1 MPKHPINSEDF
12 PGDRRPA
19 VDFLFTENPIN
30 SEGSSAGRIR
40 KVFPSDRV
48 HSLRWISSIVV
59 AIAVL
64 LGITYFYVPSGKTEG
79 LVWLGFDRTWQPS
92 PRSGSAP
99 AGNAD
104 FYAVEPKASGDPTE
118 TPGFGAS
125 AVNVRASLPF
135 LSERLE
141 AAASNLSLVG
151 SPLESV
157 SLVLPLQNQGASR
170 FEAGT
175 FDGSTPESISASS
188 LGGDSVL
195 FAQISAPVGDTV
207 PLSSEGSDSGTE
219 GFIETTDSGFW
230 LEKAPLNDVFQHLA
244 RLGNLQYFHNSSLDT
259 PEFVVTGELRD
270 GDPFLQIQEVGLMFG
285 LTIHATEKTVYA
297 FNSQQLARLPQEAV
311 RYQLKYLRPDDMEQ
325 TKIILQPFLT
335 PGTGILEFETKTNT
349 LVISDNEKQVKR
361 LLAFLEEIDQPKQ
374 QIAIET
380 RILRIS
386 TSSRN
391 LVGVDWSS
399 VLGNEGGIS
408 LNASGSLNALFGLPG
423 LDSATSVVARN
434 TTGTGLSVVETTR
447 NFTSSSSGDGEEGH
461 LVLSPIQI
469 EAVFKA
475 LNTGGLAEQESSP
488 TLITEDNEEGLI
500 SVVDRIPIITT
511 TVSATTGGQNSTEEV
526 RYKIDDE
533 DSSGDPST
541 TREVGVT
548 LAVTPTILP
557 DGTIRMKLRPRS
569 AQVVEYVTSSSGNR
583 YPRVNES
590 SVTTVARVPNGHSLM
605 IGGFYEEVR
614 TEDSAK
620 VPFFGD
626 VPALRH
632 LFKNSDRQ
640 KDHTSL
646 VFIVT
651 PLLYRPD
658 DSGASDFISREIH
671 QSHILPDEFASPDP
685 IHPERNTAPN
695 LSANLPRAE
704 PVLNPHLLHPSH
716 GLTPAA
722 SDLPAV
728 KTSSGNLLRQL
739 YTPPS
744 KKSSR

>member
-1 MPKHPINSEDF
+1 MPERPVKSEDLS
-12 PGDRRPA
+12 GDLGFLLTEDSMNSDESRSVTMRRA
-19 VDFLFTENPIN
+19 
-30 SEGSSAGRIR
+30 A
-40 KVFPSDRV
+40 PSDRL
-48 HSLRWISSIVV
+48 HSLPRIISVSFI
-59 AIAVL
+59 ITIL
-64 LGITYFYVPSGKTEG
+64 LGATYFLASSGMTEEALRFEG
-79 LVWLGFDRTWQPS
+79 DWIGQSS
-92 PRSGSAP
+92 PRPGPAHAANAVSNRAEPDTSSGYWATPASGAS
-99 AGNAD
+99 AGNAR
-104 FYAVEPKASGDPTE
+104 T
-118 TPGFGAS
+118 
-125 AVNVRASLPF
+125 SLPF
-135 LSERLE
+135 LSEGVE
-141 AAASNLSLVG
+141 GNVSNSLPPG
-151 SPLESV
+151 LPLESV
-157 SLVLPLQNQGASR
+157 PAVHPLRNEGSSR
-170 FEAGT
+170 DEVGT
-175 FDGSTPESISASS
+175 FTDSPTNSDSGNSPGDHPLLLAQVSTSAR
-188 LGGDSVL
+188 
-195 FAQISAPVGDTV
+195 DTV
-207 PLSSEGSDSGTE
+207 PLSTE
-219 GFIETTDSGFW
+219 SSSNTTETFIETTESGFW

-244 RLGNLQYFHNSSLDT
+244 RLADLQYFHNSSLDT

-270 GDPFLQIQEVGLMFG
+270 GDPVTQMQEVGLMFG
-285 LTIHATEKTVYA
+285 LTIHSTDNTVYV
-297 FNSQQLARLPQEAV
+297 FNSQQLAHLPQEAV

-399 VLGNEGGIS
+399 ILGNEGGIS
-408 LNASGSLNALFGLPG
+408 LNASGSLNSIFGLPG

-434 TTGTGLSVVETTR
+434 TTGTGLSLVETTR
-447 NFTSSSSGDGEEGH
+447 NFNSSSSGDGEEGH

-511 TVSATTGGQNSTEEV
+511 TVTATTGGQNSSEEV

-533 DSSGDPST
+533 DSVGDPST

-569 AQVVEYVTSSSGNR
+569 AQVVEYITSSSGNS

-590 SVTTVARVPNGHSLM
+590 SVTTVARVPNGHSLL

-614 TEDSAK
+614 SEDSAK
-620 VPFFGD
+620 VPVFGD

-632 LFKNSDRQ
+632 LFKNSDQQ

-651 PLLYRPD
+651 PLLYLPD
-658 DSGASDFISREIH
+658 DSGASDFISRKIH

-685 IHPERNTAPN
+685 VHPDRNTAPN
-695 LSANLPRAE
+695 LRANLPRAQ
-704 PVLNPHLLHPSH
+704 PVLNPHLLNPNQGPTPERSAPSH
-716 GLTPAA
+716 VTP
-722 SDLPAV
+722 PF
-728 KTSSGNLLRQL
+728 GNFLRQL
-739 YTPPS
+739 YSPP
-744 KKSSR
+744 

>member
-1 MPKHPINSEDF
+1 MPEHHN
-12 PGDRRPA
+12 
-19 VDFLFTENPIN
+19 N
-30 SEGSSAGRIR
+30 SEGPPGGIIP
-40 KVFPSDRV
+40 KVFPSDRAY
-48 HSLRWISSIVV
+48 SLHWRSSIIV
-59 AIAVL
+59 AFAVL
-64 LGITYFYVPSGKTEG
+64 IGVTYFYVPLGKTEG
-79 LVWLGFDRTWQPS
+79 VVRLGPERD
-92 PRSGSAP
+92 GNSAPLRQQIP
-99 AGNAD
+99 AGNALPESVD
-104 FYAVEPKASGDPTE
+104 LAAPP
-118 TPGFGAS
+118 AS
-125 AVNVRASLPF
+125 AETALSGAFVDAAGISLP
-135 LSERLE
+135 LLPQER
-141 AAASNLSLVG
+141 AVAASNQSPPG
-151 SPLESV
+151 SPSGEV
-157 SLVLPLQNQGASR
+157 PVVLPLQNEGPSPTDGGAFTGSR
-170 FEAGT
+170 PDSLSGNSSG
-175 FDGSTPESISASS
+175 DGRILLT
-188 LGGDSVL
+188 
-195 FAQISAPVGDTV
+195 QISAPVGDTV

-270 GDPFLQIQEVGLMFG
+270 GDPVLQMQEVGLMFG

-297 FNSQQLARLPQEAV
+297 FNSQQLARMPQEAV

-533 DSSGDPST
+533 DNAGDPST

-590 SVTTVARVPNGHSLM
+590 SVTTVARVPNGHSLL

-614 TEDSAK
+614 SEDSAK
-620 VPFFGD
+620 VPVFGD

-695 LSANLPRAE
+695 LRANLPRAE
-704 PVLNPHLLHPSH
+704 PVLNPHLLHPNH

-722 SDLPAV
+722 SDSPAV
-728 KTSSGNLLRQL
+728 KTSSGNFLRQL

>member
-1 MPKHPINSEDF
+1 MPEHPIN
-12 PGDRRPA
+12 P
-19 VDFLFTENPIN
+19 
-30 SEGSSAGRIR
+30 EGPRGSMIPKAFR
-40 KVFPSDRV
+40 SDRAY
-48 HSLRWISSIVV
+48 SLYWRPSLIVS
-59 AIAVL
+59 IAVL
-64 LGITYFYVPSGKTEG
+64 LGVAYFYVPLGKTEG
-79 LVWLGFDRTWQPS
+79 VAKFGSDRDERPS
-92 PRSGSAP
+92 PRPGPVPTDGAVSYALAP
-99 AGNAD
+99 ASPTGS
-104 FYAVEPKASGDPTE
+104 SGTSLSGALTGRTPT
-118 TPGFGAS
+118 PI
-125 AVNVRASLPF
+125 
-135 LSERLE
+135 LSEAE
-141 AAASNLSLVG
+141 APVVSKN
-151 SPLESV
+151 SPLV
-157 SLVLPLQNQGASR
+157 SPEEEVPVVLPLQNEGPSR
-170 FEAGT
+170 FDAGAFT
-175 FDGSTPESISASS
+175 GSGPGSVSATSP
-188 LGGDSVL
+188 GDRPAL
-195 FAQISAPVGDTV
+195 LAQISAPVAGNV
-207 PLSSEGSDSGTE
+207 PLSSEATDSDPES
-219 GFIETTDSGFW
+219 FIETTDSGFW

-244 RLGNLQYFHNSSLDT
+244 RLANLQYFHNSSLDT

-270 GDPFLQIQEVGLMFG
+270 GDPVLQMQEVSLMFG
-285 LTIHATEKTVYA
+285 LTIHSTDKTVYA

-399 VLGNEGGIS
+399 VLGDGGGIS

-434 TTGTGLSVVETTR
+434 TSGTGLSVVETTR
-447 NFTSSSSGDGEEGH
+447 NFTSTPSGDGEEGH
-461 LVLSPIQI
+461 LVLSPLQI
-469 EAVFKA
+469 EAVFNA

-533 DSSGDPST
+533 DNSGDPST

-548 LAVTPTILP
+548 MAVTPTILP
-557 DGTIRMKLRPRS
+557 DNTIRMKLRPRS
-569 AQVVEYVTSSSGNR
+569 AKVVEYVTSSSGNR

-590 SVTTVARVPNGHSLM
+590 SVTTVARVPNGHSLL

-614 TEDSAK
+614 SEDKTK
-620 VPFFGD
+620 VPVFGD

-632 LFKNSDRQ
+632 LFKNSNSR

-658 DSGASDFISREIH
+658 DSGASDFISEGIH

-685 IHPERNTAPN
+685 THPGRNTSPN
-695 LSANLPRAE
+695 LRANLPRAE

-716 GLTPAA
+716 GLSPAP
-722 SDLPAV
+722 SDSPAV
-728 KTSSGNLLRQL
+728 RTSSGNFLRHL

>member
-1 MPKHPINSEDF
+1 MREPLTNPEGTSEHVVPASAPSSRSDFAKASSSILALMVLVVVAGFSARLGMPQGAVETGSGQNDGAP
-12 PGDRRPA
+12 PTRRPVPNFVLSTDR
-19 VDFLFTENPIN
+19 VDLAA
-30 SEGSSAGRIR
+30 SSASGS
-40 KVFPSDRV
+40 PSRV
-48 HSLRWISSIVV
+48 E
-59 AIAVL
+59 
-64 LGITYFYVPSGKTEG
+64 GITGNAGIPLPPSAETRTAAAFLPSSPVPPPGEAPEVLPFQLQAPSQPDGGAFTGSRPGSFSGDSSG
-79 LVWLGFDRTWQPS
+79 DDRFLLAQM
-92 PRSGSAP
+92 SAP
-99 AGNAD
+99 AGD
-104 FYAVEPKASGDPTE
+104 
-118 TPGFGAS
+118 TPS
-125 AVNVRASLPF
+125 
-135 LSERLE
+135 SER
-141 AAASNLSLVG
+141 
-151 SPLESV
+151 
-157 SLVLPLQNQGASR
+157 
-170 FEAGT
+170 
-175 FDGSTPESISASS
+175 
-188 LGGDSVL
+188 
-195 FAQISAPVGDTV
+195 
-207 PLSSEGSDSGTE
+207 SGVTTE
-219 GFIETTDSGFW
+219 GLIETTDSGFW

-244 RLGNLQYFHNSSLDT
+244 RLANLQYFHNSSLDT
-259 PEFVVTGELRD
+259 PEFVVTGELRE
-270 GDPFLQIQEVGLMFG
+270 GDPVLQMQEVGLMFG
-285 LTIHATEKTVYA
+285 LTIHSTEKTVYA

-434 TTGTGLSVVETTR
+434 TTGTGLRVVETTR
-447 NFTSSSSGDGEEGH
+447 NFTSSPTGDGEEGH
-461 LVLSPIQI
+461 LVLSPIQL
-469 EAVFKA
+469 EAVFQA

-533 DSSGDPST
+533 DEAGDPST

-557 DGTIRMKLRPRS
+557 DGTIRMSLRPRS
-569 AQVVEYVTSSSGNR
+569 AQVVEYITSPSGNR

-590 SVTTVARVPNGHSLM
+590 SVTTVARVPNGHSLL
-605 IGGFYEEVR
+605 IGGFYEEIR
-614 TEDSAK
+614 SEDTSK
-620 VPFFGD
+620 VPVFGD

-658 DSGASDFISREIH
+658 DSRSSDAISREIH
-671 QSHILPDEFASPDP
+671 QSHVLPDEFASPDP
-685 IHPERNTAPN
+685 VHPDRNTTPN
-695 LSANLPRAE
+695 LRANLPRAE
-704 PVLNPHLLHPSH
+704 PVSNPHLLNPDRGPATSASEPPTIKPSF
-716 GLTPAA
+716 
-722 SDLPAV
+722 
-728 KTSSGNLLRQL
+728 GNFLKKL
-739 YTPPS
+739 YTPRS
-744 KKSSR
+744 KNSSR

>member
-1 MPKHPINSEDF
+1 MI
-12 PGDRRPA
+12 PA
-19 VDFLFTENPIN
+19 
-30 SEGSSAGRIR
+30 S
-40 KVFPSDRV
+40 FPSGLGV
-48 HSLRWISSIVV
+48 SLQKRSSILVLTVLVLV
-59 AIAVL
+59 AGSAR
-64 LGITYFYVPSGKTEG
+64 LGLTQQTVDAGTGRNEKSPPLRRQISTVGPSADPVD
-79 LVWLGFDRTWQPS
+79 L
-92 PRSGSAP
+92 SAP
-99 AGNAD
+99 A
-104 FYAVEPKASGDPTE
+104 ASGEASRAGAPTRSTGFSMPPLAE
-118 TPGFGAS
+118 ARTAAAFLPSSPGPPPGEAPDF
-125 AVNVRASLPF
+125 LP
-135 LSERLE
+135 LE
-141 AAASNLSLVG
+141 AQDPSQPAGEV
-151 SPLESV
+151 V
-157 SLVLPLQNQGASR
+157 TASR
-170 FEAGT
+170 PDSF
-175 FDGSTPESISASS
+175 S
-188 LGGDSVL
+188 GDSPGGHRL
-195 FAQISAPVGDTV
+195 LLAQISAPAGDT
-207 PLSSEGSDSGTE
+207 PLSEPSGGATE
-219 GFIETTDSGFW
+219 SFIETTDSGFW

-244 RLGNLQYFHNSSLDT
+244 RLANLQYFHNSSLET

-270 GDPFLQIQEVGLMFG
+270 GDPVQQMQEVGLMFG
-285 LTIHATEKTVYA
+285 LTIHSTEKTVYA

-399 VLGNEGGIS
+399 VLGSEGGIS

-447 NFTSSSSGDGEEGH
+447 NFTSTPSGDGEEGH
-461 LVLSPIQI
+461 LVLSPIQL
-469 EAVFKA
+469 EAVFRA

-533 DSSGDPST
+533 DQSGDPST

-557 DGTIRMKLRPRS
+557 DGTIRMSLRPRS

-590 SVTTVARVPNGHSLM
+590 SVTTVARVPNGHSLL
-605 IGGFYEEVR
+605 IGGFYEEIR
-614 TEDSAK
+614 SEDSSK
-620 VPFFGD
+620 VPVLGD

-658 DSGASDFISREIH
+658 DSRSSDSISREIH

-685 IHPERNTAPN
+685 VHPGRNTTPN
-695 LSANLPRAE
+695 LRANLPRAE
-704 PVLNPHLLHPSH
+704 PVSNPHLLHPDH
-716 GLTPAA
+716 GLAPSAPAIK
-722 SDLPAV
+722 P
-728 KTSSGNLLRQL
+728 SSGNFLRQL

-744 KKSSR
+744 KKPSR

>member
-1 MPKHPINSEDF
+1 
-12 PGDRRPA
+12 
-19 VDFLFTENPIN
+19 
-30 SEGSSAGRIR
+30 
-40 KVFPSDRV
+40 
-48 HSLRWISSIVV
+48 
-59 AIAVL
+59 
-64 LGITYFYVPSGKTEG
+64 
-79 LVWLGFDRTWQPS
+79 
-92 PRSGSAP
+92 
-99 AGNAD
+99 
-104 FYAVEPKASGDPTE
+104 
-118 TPGFGAS
+118 
-125 AVNVRASLPF
+125 
-135 LSERLE
+135 
-141 AAASNLSLVG
+141 
-151 SPLESV
+151 
-157 SLVLPLQNQGASR
+157 
-170 FEAGT
+170 
-175 FDGSTPESISASS
+175 
-188 LGGDSVL
+188 
-195 FAQISAPVGDTV
+195 
-207 PLSSEGSDSGTE
+207 LSSVGTD
-219 GFIETTDSGFW
+219 GNPVSFIETTDSGFW

-244 RLGNLQYFHNSSLDT
+244 RLANLQYFHNSSLDT
-259 PEFVVTGELRD
+259 PEFVVTGELRE
-270 GDPFLQIQEVGLMFG
+270 GDPVHQMQEVSLMFG
-285 LTIHATEKTVYA
+285 LTIHTTDKTVYA

-434 TTGTGLSVVETTR
+434 TSGSGLSVVETTR
-447 NFTSSSSGDGEEGH
+447 NFTSTASGDGEEGH
-461 LVLSPIQI
+461 LVLSPLQI
-469 EAVFKA
+469 EAVFNA

-557 DGTIRMKLRPRS
+557 DNTIRMKLRPRS

-590 SVTTVARVPNGHSLM
+590 SVTTVARVPNGHSLL

-614 TEDSAK
+614 SEDSAK
-620 VPFFGD
+620 VPVFGD
-626 VPALRH
+626 VPVLRH
-632 LFKNSDRQ
+632 VFKNSDRQ
-640 KDHTSL
+640 KNHTSL

-658 DSGASDFISREIH
+658 DSSASDFISREIH
-671 QSHILPDEFASPDP
+671 RSHILPDEFASPDP

-695 LSANLPRAE
+695 LRANLPRAE

-716 GLTPAA
+716 GLSPAA
-722 SDLPAV
+722 SDPPAV
-728 KTSSGNLLRQL
+728 KTPFGNFFRQL

-744 KKSSR
+744 NKSTR